1 MGLSNHTRLY
11 LQSEGIIELDDL
23 IDFVKKEAWDQVL
36 KNCKRPPQVPNPADA
51 TQLIPQAAFQ
61 FPAKSLLRLRVA
73 ALVVQYYDR
82 TGRALSAG
90 GMLWP
95 RLSNFQ
101 VEWDSLKERK
111 ESNDEP
117 NMPTISNKLS
127 ITAFFKA
134 YETFTDGFIGQIG
147 CPLRWIYREDENVP
161 AVAPPLEA
169 NQPFS
174 TEHGSIADEMAMRLS
189 HNHPLFKADNAT
201 GYAQLVTATLGT
213 QYASTISPFKR
224 TKNGRGAYRALKAQ
238 FASKAH
244 WDKEVKVTND
254 FLLNGKWS
262 GTTAFTLHG
271 ILAKHRASYH
281 TLQRCAEHV
290 AIEIPNER
298 TRVGYLLDNIDCND
312 KNVTTALSHIR
323 LDDNVGGMR
332 SDFERAVVFLLPTD
346 PVRSKRG
353 GV

>member
-1 MGLSNHTRLY
+1 MLTAAQKTAFFEENAQMGLSNRTRLY
-11 LQSEGIIELDDL
+11 LQSEGIVELDDL
-23 IDFVKKEAWDQVL
+23 NDFVKKEAWDQVL
-36 KNCKRPPQVPNPADA
+36 ENCKRPPQVPNPADA

-61 FPAKSLLRLRVA
+61 FPVKSLLRLRVA
-73 ALVVQYYDR
+73 ALAVQYYDR

-101 VEWDSLKERK
+101 VEWDLLKERK
-111 ESNDEP
+111 ESNDES

-127 ITAFFKA
+127 ITAFFEA
-134 YETFTDGFIGQIG
+134 YETFTDEFIGQIG
-147 CPLRWIYREDENVP
+147 CPLRWIYREDERVP
-161 AVAPPLEA
+161 VVAPPLEA

-174 TEHGSIADEMAMRLS
+174 TEYGSIADEMVMRLS

-238 FASKAH
+238 FAGKAH
-244 WDKEVKVTND
+244 WDKEVKVMND

-262 GTTAFTLHG
+262 GTMAFTLHG
-271 ILAKHRASYH
+271 FLAKHRASYH
-281 TLQRCAEHV
+281 TLQ
-290 AIEIPNER
+290 
-298 TRVGYLLDNIDCND
+298 
-312 KNVTTALSHIR
+312 
-323 LDDNVGGMR
+323 
-332 SDFERAVVFLLPTD
+332 
-346 PVRSKRG
+346 
-353 GV
+353 